1 MTHLGDLV
9 IAGGLPHMASVGL
22 LECLQAWQ
30 LASPRVS
37 HLRESQVEA
46 TVSLRTCLSA
56 FLQYPTGYTD

>member
-37 HLRESQVEA
+37 HLRESQVE
-46 TVSLRTCLSA
+46 VPLRTCLSA
-56 FLQYPTGYTD
+56 FLQYPIGYTD